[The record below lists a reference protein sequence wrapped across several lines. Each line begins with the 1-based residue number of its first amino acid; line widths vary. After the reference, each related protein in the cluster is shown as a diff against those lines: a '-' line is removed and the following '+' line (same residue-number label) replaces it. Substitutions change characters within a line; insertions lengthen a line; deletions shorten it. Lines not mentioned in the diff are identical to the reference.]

1 MRPTELPV
9 AVYAGSKEF
18 GTYRGIQEFRRETDE
33 MSNPV
38 VHFEI
43 IGTQPEHLRSYYRE
57 LFGWQSDSS
66 PVSEAVSEPDNYGFI
81 ERISTPDGVGIPGGI
96 GGGLAYSSGAIFYVG
111 VSDVEEALQRAEQL
125 GGSRVLGPSR
135 APSGLVIGQFTDPQ
149 GNRIGVA
156 AVPVD

>member
-1 MRPTELPV
+1 MRPTELPA
-9 AVYAGSKEF
+9 AVDAGSKEF
-18 GTYRGIQEFRRETDE
+18 GAYRGIHEFRRETDD

-57 LFGWQSDSS
+57 LFGWQSESS
-66 PVSEAVSEPDNYGFI
+66 QVSEAVSEPDNYGFI
-81 ERISTPDGVGIPGGI
+81 ERIATPDGGGIPGGI
-96 GGGLAYSSGAIFYVG
+96 GGGPAYANRAIFYVG
-111 VSDVEEALQRAEQL
+111 VDDVEEALQRAEEL
-125 GGSRVLGPSR
+125 GGKRVLGPAQ

-156 AVPVD
+156 AVPVG